1 VDVRHVGASLLVA
14 HRDELDRGARQRLV
28 QVERLLARD
37 AEDAPDALGLETF
50 DEDIAGF
57 TLCH

>member
-1 VDVRHVGASLLVA
+1 VPDRH
-14 HRDELDRGARQRLV
+14 ELDRGARQRLV

-37 AEDAPDALGLETF
+37 AEHVPDALGLQAF

-57 TLCH
+57 ALRHGLAAYPASVT